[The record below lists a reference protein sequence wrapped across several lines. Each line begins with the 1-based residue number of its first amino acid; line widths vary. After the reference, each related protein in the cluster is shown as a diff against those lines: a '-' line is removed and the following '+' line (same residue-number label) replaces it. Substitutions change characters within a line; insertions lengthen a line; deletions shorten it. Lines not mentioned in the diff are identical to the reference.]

1 MYEVVFL
8 PKAEKELKK
17 IKDKNLKEK
26 FRQAIIKISENPYIG
41 EPKKGDLSGIFG
53 YDVFY
58 NKTNYEISYKIYELE
73 NKRVVVILIG
83 TRENFYKEL
92 KKYIKD
98 VL

>member
-26 FRQAIIKISENPYIG
+26 FRQALIKISENPYIG

>member
-17 IKDKNLKEK
+17 MKDKNLKEK

-41 EPKKGDLSGIFG
+41 EPKKGDLSGIFW

-83 TRENFYKEL
+83 TRENFYNEL

>member
-17 IKDKNLKEK
+17 MKDKNLKEK

>member
-26 FRQAIIKISENPYIG
+26 FRQALFKISENPYIG

>member
-92 KKYIKD
+92 KKYIKG

>member
-17 IKDKNLKEK
+17 MKDKNLKEK

-83 TRENFYKEL
+83 TRENFYNEL